1 MVFDHTTKGAG
12 GLLLI
17 QAEFD
22 LWSWSAIK
30 LIDCFGK

>member
-1 MVFDHTTKGAG
+1 MLANGTIGQHDA

-22 LWSWSAIK
+22 DLFAAT
-30 LIDCFGK
+30 DETA